1 MSEERVVNQTIQP
14 LTRTLL
20 KEKLH
25 TLGIRAG
32 MTVIVHSSMSRLGW
46 ICGGPVAVIQGLQD
60 VLTPSGTLVMPT
72 HTANLSDPKEWGN
85 PAVPEGWWKEI
96 RKEMPAFDPQV
107 TPTYFMGH
115 IAETF
120 RTMPGVCRS
129 NHPRYSFAAWG
140 NHAEEVVRNHS
151 LDYGMGE
158 DSPLGRIHER
168 DGYVLL
174 LGVGYENNTSMHLG
188 EHRSGCYSTLTKE
201 SPILENGTRV
211 WKSFAD
217 LDYDDEQFPSI
228 GKTFAKYY
236 PVSEAKTG
244 NGIGTLMKQAD
255 IVEHTATSIQKMY
268 KK

>member
-14 LTRTLL
+14 LTRSLL
-20 KEKLH
+20 REKFE
-25 TLGIRAG
+25 TLGVRAG

-60 VLTPSGTLVMPT
+60 VLSTSGTLVMPT

-96 RKEMPAFDPQV
+96 RKEMPAFDPHV
-107 TPTYFMGH
+107 TPTYFMGY

-120 RTMPGVCRS
+120 RTMPGVYRS

-140 NHAEEVVRNHS
+140 KHAEEIVRDHS

-158 DSPLGRIHER
+158 DSPLGRIFDLE
-168 DGYVLL
+168 GYVLL
-174 LGVGYENNTSMHLG
+174 LGVSYENNTSMHLG
-188 EHRSGCYSTLTKE
+188 EHKSGCYKTLRKE
-201 SPILENGTRV
+201 SPILENGQRI

-217 LDYDDEQFPSI
+217 LDYDDEQFSAI
-228 GKTFAKYY
+228 GKTFAERYS
-236 PVSEAKTG
+236 VFQKT
-244 NGIGTLMKQAD
+244 IGRGMATLMKQKD

-268 KK
+268 NE